1 MFGIEVAFY
10 ALGFISCLILIA
22 IVEEVNDKDKR
33 QKKELKRK
41 YRKMLKEQLIESNQD
56 TIDIDIKI

>member
-22 IVEEVNDKDKR
+22 IIEEINDKDKR

-41 YRKMLKEQLIESNQD
+41 YRKMLKEQQIESNQD
-56 TIDIDIKI
+56 TINIDIKI